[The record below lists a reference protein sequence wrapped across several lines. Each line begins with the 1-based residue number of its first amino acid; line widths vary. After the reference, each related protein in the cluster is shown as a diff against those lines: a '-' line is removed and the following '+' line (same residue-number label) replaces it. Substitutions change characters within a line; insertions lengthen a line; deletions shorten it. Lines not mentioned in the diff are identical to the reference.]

1 MKVTEKYNV
10 LKKIKIDNSIVNE
23 GEIIN
28 LPWLGY
34 QPNFHSPELLSI
46 FPKYPRDKNQQLLD
60 FYYITHFDKDTLP
73 GTMINCIW
81 NSYIQKHI
89 KWFKP
94 IGEKVNIK

>member
-46 FPKYPRDKNQQLLD
+46 FPKYPRDK
-60 FYYITHFDKDTLP
+60 K
-73 GTMINCIW
+73 G
-81 NSYIQKHI
+81 K
-89 KWFKP
+89 
-94 IGEKVNIK
+94 